1 MGRAHA
7 LELDEPLDRS
17 SPILGPRISGCIC
30 WAKGKLFP
38 TVPHGSQPIASIDA
52 WSGYV
57 RVFNWHQPWFFSRFF
72 LTFDYKRLEVSMG
85 SHKEFFLTFDYK
97 RLEVSMGSHKESLSP
112 AWCGRRLLR
121 RVWRPRRAR
130 RARRAGVLGIFGRP
144 VAWTMEGSGQTQ
156 FLPKKHTARDWK
168 KSSEL

>member
-85 SHKEFFLTFDYK
+85 SHKE
-97 RLEVSMGSHKESLSP
+97 SLSP

-121 RVWRPRRAR
+121 RVWRPR